1 MVSIFSCLSYEPA
14 QSLFVNCRH
23 LIRNENLHSSP
34 EGEGAV
40 GSLCP
45 VEAEQCE
52 DDLVRHKSSASVRSI
67 GDVGCCV
74 STFPRWLFSTLLPVC
89 GPSCLLLFVPW
100 VHRDTPCAIGRP
112 YRSTSFPKIE
122 PILYI
127 SFVCAM
133 QTFKSIGGIKLE
145 KRRDLTEYQEDPGR
159 IRIEFLESLFTYLFR
174 VYNYNMISHIFVG
187 YEGWFMLSLQDL
199 GNLTGQATN
208 SLIFCVHKMPRSL

>member
-1 MVSIFSCLSYEPA
+1 
-14 QSLFVNCRH
+14 
-23 LIRNENLHSSP
+23 
-34 EGEGAV
+34 
-40 GSLCP
+40 
-45 VEAEQCE
+45 
-52 DDLVRHKSSASVRSI
+52 
-67 GDVGCCV
+67 
-74 STFPRWLFSTLLPVC
+74 
-89 GPSCLLLFVPW
+89 
-100 VHRDTPCAIGRP
+100 
-112 YRSTSFPKIE
+112 
-122 PILYI
+122 
-127 SFVCAM
+127 M